1 MPNKPRP
8 VIDGIPFAVEKDFP
22 AALPLPDGR
31 FPLPFSFPVGGLFG
45 SPSVPA
51 HIALLVL
58 FAALLHATWN
68 TIVKGGENKLY
79 ESALNALGGGLGALC
94 LVPFLSFPASAAWP
108 FLGLSCCCHLAY
120 YVSIAEVYKVVDL
133 SVGYTIMRGSAP
145 LFTAVAMVS
154 LGTSLSPAGWGGL
167 LAICSGIACLALQG
181 GPSRLGRHG
190 LWLVLRTAFII
201 MGYTLSD
208 GFGGQRS
215 GDSVGYACW
224 IFVLNIFPLHAVV
237 LARSGRDYLRYARKR
252 ALPSLGGGLCGLGS
266 YGIAI
271 WAMSAAPIALVAALR
286 ETSVVFGML
295 LAVLFLG
302 ERFSRLR
309 AAAVALVAAGAML
322 LKAG

>member
-1 MPNKPRP
+1 M
-8 VIDGIPFAVEKDFP
+8 
-22 AALPLPDGR
+22 
-31 FPLPFSFPVGGLFG
+31 
-45 SPSVPA
+45 PA

-286 ETSVVFGML
+286 QGPWDRDWRSALPDWFAIQSVWLDDGVCYANL
-295 LAVLFLG
+295 LSSTVPADTDREEAGLALQA
-302 ERFSRLR
+302 LR
-309 AAAVALVAAGAML
+309 DSLASLDSVRRSASW
-322 LKAG
+322 

>member
-1 MPNKPRP
+1 M
-8 VIDGIPFAVEKDFP
+8 
-22 AALPLPDGR
+22 
-31 FPLPFSFPVGGLFG
+31 
-45 SPSVPA
+45 PA

-237 LARSGRDYLRYARKR
+237 LARSGRWSSACCWPFCSWGNVFRVCARRPWPWWRR
-252 ALPSLGGGLCGLGS
+252 APCCSRRGSLQAVGQSPGRRPEMRPPRVKAESGLT
-266 YGIAI
+266 YQVIRI
-271 WAMSAAPIALVAALR
+271 Y
-286 ETSVVFGML
+286 
-295 LAVLFLG
+295 
-302 ERFSRLR
+302 
-309 AAAVALVAAGAML
+309 
-322 LKAG
+322 